1 MGEPA
6 RVQRLRL
13 RVALA
18 HEVADPLGIDPLAR
32 LEGPGGA
39 AREPPQEVP
48 QLVADDALAEQLVGQ
63 AEVGEEVVVEEVAE
77 RAVADIVQQPGHP
90 HQLLDQRHRRRVGE
104 LRLERR
110 VELAREAPRQVH
122 GAEGVLEAAVLGGR
136 EDPARG
142 LQLRHAPEAL
152 HPRRVDQVLL
162 GRLARRG
169 IGPRIEDVP
178 VDGIGDEAA
187 ALVGVD
193 AFHGGCR
200 LGACRRNPLER

>member
-1 MGEPA
+1 MSP
-6 RVQRLRL
+6 RRRSPSSS
-13 RVALA
+13 R
-18 HEVADPLGIDPLAR
+18 
-32 LEGPGGA
+32 
-39 AREPPQEVP
+39 
-48 QLVADDALAEQLVGQ
+48 DDALAEQLVGQ

-77 RAVADIVQQPGHP
+77 RSVADIVQQPGHP
-90 HQLLDQRHRRRVGE
+90 HQLFDQRHRRRVGE

-110 VELAREAPRQVH
+110 VKLAREAPRQVH

-193 AFHGGCR
+193 AFHRGWPTRSLSEEPG
-200 LGACRRNPLER
+200 